1 MQCLVLDIDPVKKIA
16 DLSEK
21 IVTAKN
27 KGQEVKVGQTQK
39 AIVELNKESHLV
51 LSMKNNRRAIGVCI
65 L

>member
-1 MQCLVLDIDPVKKIA
+1 LQCLVLDIDPVKKIA